1 MDKSSQDAVTILAS
15 LASYWFFKNYEPTDV
30 PRIVGILTVPP
41 LLVALLPP
49 EGPSTVLGSLL
60 RSYSLF
66 YSLLLSLILAYRV
79 SPVHPLSKY
88 PGPVLCKIS
97 KLWLTFI
104 TYRGELHRYVK
115 SLHDKYGDVV
125 RIGPNELSIIDTSL
139 VPSILGS
146 NGMPKGPLWEG
157 RALARRKHLTPRDL
171 ARANLVASRHSGF
184 HDEARKIWN
193 SAFISMAVKGYE
205 PMLLRRVTQ
214 LVEVLGSQDDNN
226 VDLSELL
233 SFFSFDFMGDL
244 SFGGGF
250 ELMRDGDK
258 DGLWHQLESGIFLPS
273 LTQHIPWCIDFV
285 PYLPSAVGKQSQAF
299 ARFAAAQAE
308 RRLQEGSIHNDLFY
322 YLFDA
327 KREDA
332 EPIPFPIIV
341 QNAILS
347 VPMGLIIP
355 VRLLETLLLTYD
367 PSGRIVV
374 AIIAGSD
381 TTATVLSNAFFF
393 LLSHPE
399 SYMRLQGEV
408 DKAFPS
414 SKEATDPALLSRLPY
429 LNAVIKES
437 LRLFPPIPTLLQR
450 APEVG
455 TGPKALGAG
464 LVIPEGTAVI
474 VPPYLLH
481 RDPRNFFPDPE
492 KFIPDRWLGEDAKFI
507 INEAAFIPFSTG
519 PANCAGKS
527 LAMLEIRLVLAC
539 VTQAVD
545 IRLAD
550 GYDTAR
556 WETDFKDYFVFV
568 KGNLPVVVTK
578 RAAL

>member
-1 MDKSSQDAVTILAS
+1 MAKPSPDTITILAS
-15 LASYWFFKNYEPTDV
+15 LASYWFFKKYEPTDV
-30 PRIVGILTVPP
+30 PRIVGILAVPP
-41 LLVALLPP
+41 LIVAFLPP
-49 EGPSTVLGSLL
+49 EGPSTVIGSLL

-66 YSLLLSLILAYRV
+66 YSFLLSLILAYRV
-79 SPVHPLSKY
+79 SPIHPLSKY
-88 PGPVLCKIS
+88 PGPALCKIS

-104 TYRGELHRYVK
+104 AYRGKLHLYVK

-157 RALARRKHLTPRDL
+157 RALRRRKHLTPRDL

-193 SAFISMAVKGYE
+193 SAFISTAVKGYE
-205 PMLLRRVTQ
+205 PMLFRRVAQ
-214 LVEVLGSQDDNN
+214 LVEALGSQDDNN
-226 VDLSELL
+226 VDLSQLL

-299 ARFAAAQAE
+299 AKFAAAQAE
-308 RRLQEGSIHNDLFY
+308 RRIQEGSIHNDLFY

-327 KREDA
+327 KREDP
-332 EPIPFPIIV
+332 EPIPFPIVV
-341 QNAILS
+341 QNAI
-347 VPMGLIIP
+347 
-355 VRLLETLLLTYD
+355 
-367 PSGRIVV
+367 V

-414 SKEATDPALLSRLPY
+414 GKEATDPALLSRLPY

-464 LVIPEGTAVI
+464 FIIPEGTAVI
-474 VPPYLLH
+474 VPPYPLH

-492 KFIPDRWLGEDAKFI
+492 KFNPDRWLGEDAKFT

-519 PANCAGKS
+519 PANCAGKN

-539 VTQAVD
+539 GMQAVE
-545 IRLAD
+545 IRLAE

-556 WETDFKDYFVFV
+556 WEADFKDYFVFV
-568 KGNLPVVVTK
+568 KGSLPVVVTK